1 MIHIRRHWLAPI
13 IILGLLASIS
23 GSCTPDEGENG
34 EEQPEIV
41 AVERGSLV
49 TSITAT
55 GSTFPGAE
63 ATLSFQVGGQVNNVL
78 VQTGE
83 RVKEGQVLIQLDTS
97 DLELQVRSAEAALAS
112 AQAQLDQLK
121 TGPRPEEVAAAEAN
135 LAAAQGALNASTA
148 ERQRSEAGST
158 EAEIA
163 AAEAQVASALTQQK
177 VAQDRHDDTMKCRTV
192 KLPNGKKK
200 KICPALGTLEEQAR
214 YNLHAADEAL
224 EAAQAQLDAL
234 LAGKAYQTRAV
245 RANETAAMARRDAAQ
260 AQLDLLL
267 AGATESQIA
276 AAEANVSQA
285 QVTLDSARLAL
296 ERATLKAPV
305 DGVVAQVHAEPG
317 ESVAPQMPAVTLVDD
332 SRFTIEADVDEADIG
347 WVEAGQ
353 EAQITLDA
361 FLGRG
366 LTGQVT
372 AIAPSATLDMGVVSY
387 RITIEINP
395 TDLPLRGGLTANT
408 EIVRER
414 REDVLLVPN
423 RAVWIDSDTG
433 QAFVEKMDGEDVT
446 ITHIEQGVA
455 NEQFSEVLAGV
466 NEGDQLLVRS
476 ISLRE
481 RFRDVV
487 TMPMTGQ

>member
-1 MIHIRRHWLAPI
+1 MHIKRHWLAPFV
-13 IILGLLASIS
+13 ILALLASIS
-23 GSCTPDEGENG
+23 GSCTPHEGESG

-41 AVERGSLV
+41 VVERGSLV

-63 ATLSFQVGGQVNNVL
+63 ATISFQVGGQVNDVL

-83 RVKEGQVLIQLDTS
+83 RVKRGQVLIQLDTS

-121 TGPRPEEVAAAEAN
+121 AGPRPEEVAAAEAN
-135 LAAAQGALNASTA
+135 LAAAQSTLNASTA
-148 ERQRSEAGST
+148 ERQRLEAGST

-177 VAQDRHDDTMKCRTV
+177 VAQDRHDDTMRCETF
-192 KLPNGKKK
+192 KLPNGDKK

-214 YNLHAADEAL
+214 YNLHAANEAL
-224 EAAQAQLDAL
+224 EAAQLQLDAL
-234 LAGKAYQTRAV
+234 LAGEAYQTRALQS
-245 RANETAAMARRDAAQ
+245 NEAAAVAQRDAAQ

-276 AAEANVSQA
+276 AAEANVSQV

-296 ERATLKAPV
+296 EKATLKAPV
-305 DGVVAQVHAEPG
+305 DGVIAQVHTEPG

-347 WVEAGQ
+347 WVEVGQ

-361 FLGRG
+361 FLGRR
-366 LTGQVT
+366 LTGRVT

-387 RITIEINP
+387 RITIQINP

-423 RAVWIDSDTG
+423 RAIWIDSDTG
-433 QAFVEKMDGEDVT
+433 QAFIEMIDGEDVT
-446 ITHIEQGVA
+446 ITDIEQGTA
-455 NEQFSEVLAGV
+455 NEQFSEVLTGV
-466 NEGDQLLVRS
+466 NEGDRLLVRS
-476 ISLRE
+476 VSLRE
-481 RFRDVV
+481 RFRDIV

>member
-1 MIHIRRHWLAPI
+1 MNIRRPWVTSAVILALMAGA
-13 IILGLLASIS
+13 LG
-23 GSCTPDEGENG
+23 GCTSVDSEDSEGEM
-34 EEQPEIV
+34 EIV
-41 AVERGSLV
+41 TVERGSLA

-55 GSTFPGAE
+55 GSILPGSE
-63 ATLSFQVGGQVNNVL
+63 STLSFQISGQVIDIAVEA
-78 VQTGE
+78 GE
-83 RVKEGQVLIQLDTS
+83 RVQKGQVLIQLDTG
-97 DLELQVRSAEAALAS
+97 DLELQLRSAEAALAS

-135 LAAAQGALNASTA
+135 LAAAQATLNASTA
-148 ERQRSEAGST
+148 ERQRLEAGST

-177 VAQDRHDDTMKCRTV
+177 VAQNRHDDTMKCKTF

-234 LAGKAYQTRAV
+234 LAGEAYQTRAV
-245 RANETAAMARRDAAQ
+245 RANEAAAMAQRDASQ

-267 AGATESQIA
+267 AGATESQFA

-285 QVTLDSARLAL
+285 QVTVDSARLAL
-296 ERATLKAPV
+296 ERATLNAPV
-305 DGVVAQVHAEPG
+305 DGVVARVHTEPG
-317 ESVAPQMPAVTLVDD
+317 ESIGPQMPAVTLVDD

-347 WVEAGQ
+347 WVEFGQ

-361 FLGRG
+361 FTGHG
-366 LTGQVT
+366 LTGRVT
-372 AIAPSATLDMGVVSY
+372 AIGPSATLDAGVVSY
-387 RITIEINP
+387 WVTIEISSTN
-395 TDLPLRGGLTANT
+395 LPLRGGMTANT

-423 RAVWIDSDTG
+423 RAIWIDSDTG

-466 NEGDQLLVRS
+466 NQGDQLVVRS
-476 ISLRE
+476 VSLRE